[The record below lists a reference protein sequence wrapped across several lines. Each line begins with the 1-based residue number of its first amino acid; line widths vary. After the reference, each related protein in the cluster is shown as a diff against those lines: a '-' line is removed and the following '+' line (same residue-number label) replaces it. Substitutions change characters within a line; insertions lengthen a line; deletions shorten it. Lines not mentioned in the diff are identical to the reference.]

1 MSNRDISIFNWPN
14 GLHELPRRQIS
25 IFNWPN
31 GLHELPRRDIL
42 VYVCRYLFFDV

>member
-1 MSNRDISIFNWPN
+1 MSNRD
-14 GLHELPRRQIS
+14 IS